1 MLLPAI
7 LAMPLAMSL
16 ALRLTAGGLESPASA
31 EVCGRCHRAI
41 HESWKASTHSQAME
55 SRLFQDVLA
64 MAVPEGEIDGCRR
77 ALPHPPRDRVRR
89 EDGEAHRAGGLCL
102 SRGRAA
108 AVRTRGFSLVELCV
122 GMILGVVLMSRT

>member
-64 MAVPEGEIDGCRR
+64 MAEADFGPAGRMVFCGS
-77 ALPHPPRDRVRR
+77 PPPF
-89 EDGEAHRAGGLCL
+89 GAKNGGGGLTRKGGGEGVSCHFL
-102 SRGRAA
+102 PSRGE
-108 AVRTRGFSLVELCV
+108 VPF
-122 GMILGVVLMSRT
+122 

>member
-64 MAVPEGEIDGCRR
+64 MAEADFGPAGRMVCLGCHSPIAAKIGEWQ
-77 ALPHPPRDRVRR
+77 PDRK
-89 EDGEAHRAGGLCL
+89 
-102 SRGRAA
+102 S
-108 AVRTRGFSLVELCV
+108 TRLNS
-122 GMILGVVLMSRT
+122 S